1 MVSLVAV
8 YAPPL
13 SHIHRVCL
21 EEAAHTGYA
30 WAHTHRVCLGRPGGG
45 PPSEESTLMKLA
57 AVLEMLSPL
66 KEPVVVVGDLNAHT
80 ASLHPNVEGQLPR
93 QSSDTTVN
101 ARGCAL
107 LALLE

>member
-1 MVSLVAV
+1 MAVSLVAV
-8 YAPPL
+8 YVSPL
-13 SHIHRVCL
+13 SHTHTACL
-21 EEAAHTGYA
+21 EEAG
-30 WAHTHRVCLGRPGGG
+30 L
-45 PPSEESTLMKLA
+45 PPSEESTLTELA

-66 KEPVVVVGDLNAHT
+66 EEPVVVMGDLNAHT

-101 ARGCAL
+101 AQGHAL

>member
-1 MVSLVAV
+1 MAVSLVAV

-13 SHIHRVCL
+13 SHTHRVRL
-21 EEAAHTGYA
+21 EEAG
-30 WAHTHRVCLGRPGGG
+30 L
-45 PPSEESTLMKLA
+45 PPSEESALTELA

-66 KEPVVVVGDLNAHT
+66 EEPVVVMGDLNART
-80 ASLHPNVEGQLPR
+80 ASLHPNVEGQLHR
-93 QSSDTTVN
+93 QSSDSTVN